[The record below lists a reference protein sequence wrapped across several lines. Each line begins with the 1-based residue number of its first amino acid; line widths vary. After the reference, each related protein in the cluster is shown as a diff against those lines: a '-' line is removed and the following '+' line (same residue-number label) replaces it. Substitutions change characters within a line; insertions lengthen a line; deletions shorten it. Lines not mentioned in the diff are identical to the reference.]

1 MPVPSAGTAATA
13 PVYRPVAT
21 LLQRDHMY
29 TKRIQRLVAP
39 SRSRRD
45 SGERCVSE
53 RGVGRHDVE
62 GPSRLVHEKDD
73 NTGRRPSR
81 ARHRSNSTSGCR
93 GSKQAHVVAL
103 RLWAGARSG
112 GASTTFART
121 RGAAWGAD
129 IAQHQAAARGAVLI
143 LARAGGKR
151 RMQRQSTLRAG
162 CRRSGGGT
170 VSRGDDDME
179 VNIRAPSRVW
189 ALQKQHDRVD
199 ASGSV
204 SRRSRGG
211 WTDNP
216 AKLMHVDNARGDKD
230 KLRETGRGGDPKET
244 RKDGPER
251 SWSEAKL
258 VVASSSGR
266 EQESQKCH
274 AYYES
279 KPTAYIKCW
288 VEYGSKE
295 CGISY

>member
-45 SGERCVSE
+45 SGERRVSE

-62 GPSRLVHEKDD
+62 GLVHEKDD

-121 RGAAWGAD
+121 RGAAWGTD

-151 RMQRQSTLRAG
+151 RMQRQSTLHAG

-170 VSRGDDDME
+170 STV
-179 VNIRAPSRVW
+179 PSMGTAVTARPRRREWLRVT
-189 ALQKQHDRVD
+189 QKQGW
-199 ASGSV
+199 AYLESSPSGV
-204 SRRSRGG
+204 
-211 WTDNP
+211 
-216 AKLMHVDNARGDKD
+216 
-230 KLRETGRGGDPKET
+230 
-244 RKDGPER
+244 
-251 SWSEAKL
+251 
-258 VVASSSGR
+258 
-266 EQESQKCH
+266 EQE
-274 AYYES
+274 YY
-279 KPTAYIKCW
+279 KWNGDMPCRW
-288 VEYGSKE
+288 LDR
-295 CGISY
+295 